1 MNWPHFC
8 ALLAARCT
16 KPRLI
21 NGTVLVH
28 LPPEPLTRQDIQAAL
43 AEAAEDEEEREAAE
57 GDCDPRDTFHSDSG
71 TGVYDEIDSYSWG
84 EDHMLSSQLRLGLIS
99 ANDIH
104 LVFVDDDSVG
114 EMWIVAAL
122 PSADTDVV
130 FAFLNDFE
138 PNDTEYG
145 VAVFDHGQSDE
156 DRESD

>member
-1 MNWPHFC
+1 M
-8 ALLAARCT
+8 AAGS
-16 KPRLI
+16 P
-21 NGTVLVH
+21 
-28 LPPEPLTRQDIQAAL
+28 
-43 AEAAEDEEEREAAE
+43 
-57 GDCDPRDTFHSDSG
+57 
-71 TGVYDEIDSYSWG
+71 
-84 EDHMLSSQLRLGLIS
+84 SQLRLGLIS

-156 DRESD
+156 DKESD